1 MAKRYG
7 ELADALEELALHYRL
22 DENASLGH
30 DYHRAASELRTAE
43 SLPPDPSSLPQVETT
58 VRDHIA
64 EWRAYERIEDLEE
77 YRQQRPYLSSLTRI
91 AKIGPKRAKKLHDET
106 GATSIE
112 DIRELDE
119 TGELESVSGIGPKT
133 ATTIRRSIAQLD
145 T

>member
-7 ELADALEELALHYRL
+7 DLADALEELALHYRL
-22 DENASLGH
+22 DDNDSLAH

-43 SLPPDPSSLPQVETT
+43 SLPPDPSSLPNVETT

-64 EWRAYERIEDLEE
+64 EWRAYEKIEDLEE
-77 YRQQRPYLSSLTRI
+77 YREERPYLSSLTRI
-91 AKIGPKRAKKLHDET
+91 AKVGPKRAKKFYEET
-106 GATSIE
+106 GATDIS
-112 DIRELDE
+112 DIRELAD

-133 ATTIRRSIAQLD
+133 ATTIRRSIAQLE